1 VKKSGKFVVS
11 CNCKIEMNK
20 KEYSTEIQIRFN
32 DIDLAGHIYNAKYQ
46 EFFDLGRVDYFNEV
60 LNNLISWNGT
70 GLVIASVTVDY
81 KKPVY
86 LEDKI
91 EVVSHIVALGNKSLE
106 MFQQIFKN
114 GQPEPVATGKTIMV
128 CYNMKTK
135 ESMRIPDSWREKF
148 KAAESG
154 LQID

>member
-1 VKKSGKFVVS
+1 MRKKWQICAQLLKW
-11 CNCKIEMNK
+11 KMNK
-20 KEYSTEIQIRFN
+20 KKYFTKIQIRFN
-32 DIDLAGHIYNAKYQ
+32 DIDLAGHVYNAKYQ
-46 EFFDLGRVDYFNEV
+46 EFFDLGRVDYFNHV
-60 LNNLISWNGT
+60 LGKLISWTGT
-70 GLVIASVTVDY
+70 GLVIASVKVDY

-86 LEDKI
+86 LEDKV
-91 EVVSHIVALGNKSLE
+91 EVVSNVVAVGDKSLE

-148 KAAESG
+148 KAAELN